1 MRILV
6 VVLVLLAAA
15 KIGTQEYLIAAAKS
29 EIIIQAYRDRAVGAC
44 KEAARAKRLE
54 VPTALESTRDVRL
67 VIGKGSL
74 DVALWQVDHAL
85 WQSRYKSPY
94 LLFTLSEK
102 PSRVYCEFDITQGS
116 AAVIRM

>member
-6 VVLVLLAAA
+6 IVLALLAAA
-15 KIGTQEYLIAAAKS
+15 KIGTQEYLIASAKS
-29 EIIIQAYRDRAVGAC
+29 DIIIEAYRDRAVGAC
-44 KEAARAKRLE
+44 KEAAKAKRLE
-54 VPTALESTRDVRL
+54 LPSTLASTRDVRL

-74 DVALWQVDHAL
+74 DVALWQVEHAL

-102 PSRVYCEFDITQGS
+102 PQRVFCEFDITQGS
-116 AAVIRM
+116 ASVIRM